1 MGRQSPRQRVVS
13 HHHGRHGILFAQ
25 SEQEFEGLSRFIS
38 IERRKWLIEQ
48 KELGFLT
55 KSTGQ
60 GGALA
65 LSAA

>member
-13 HHHGRHGILFAQ
+13 HHHSRHGILFAQ